1 MASSRAR
8 GVEQGSGGKVAAE
21 AWSLGLQVGRRLRG
35 RWLALAVLLRKVPS
49 ALLLQTGL
57 DTDSL
62 APAWVV
68 VEDRA
73 TGRAVGRVGCG
84 RMVGAAERLLASMQ
98 TDAETMD
105 TDEFRARWSL

>member
-1 MASSRAR
+1 MASRAR

-21 AWSLGLQVGRRLRG
+21 AWSLRLQVGRRLRG
-35 RWLALAVLLRKVPS
+35 NWLALAVLLRKVPL
-49 ALLLQTGL
+49 ALLQTGL

-73 TGRAVGRVGCG
+73 TGRTVGRVGCG